1 METGE
6 EALSMRPC
14 PDSRNVTLGHC
25 RGTMQPIRILLADGQ
40 AMIRDALRV
49 LLEAERDFTV
59 VGEAADAIETI
70 SLVKELRPNIAI
82 FDLPMRGLEGSSL
95 AEYIC
100 CYSPGTRS
108 VILSARTAKEY
119 VIDALRHKA
128 AGYVFKSSSYETL
141 ADAIR
146 IIAAGGLYVPIAL
159 AEADLRA
166 RPDQGYKKY
175 RDSYETLTRRQ
186 REVLALAARG
196 LTNGEIAGCLGI
208 SPRTVEIH
216 RAKLMDKLALRRR
229 AELIRYA
236 HERES
241 FDRGEIDPREALEL
255 PLSG

>member
-1 METGE
+1 
-6 EALSMRPC
+6 
-14 PDSRNVTLGHC
+14 
-25 RGTMQPIRILLADGQ
+25 MQPIRILLADDQ

-59 VGEAADAIETI
+59 VGEAADAIETVA
-70 SLVKELRPNIAI
+70 LVTELRPDVAI
-82 FDLPMRGLEGSSL
+82 FDLPIRGLEGSSFP
-95 AEYIC
+95 ESVC
-100 CYSPGTRS
+100 CRSPSTRGL
-108 VILSARTAKEY
+108 ILSARSAKEY
-119 VIDALRHKA
+119 VIDALRHIA

-146 IIAAGGLYVPIAL
+146 IVAAGGLYAPMLL

-166 RPDQGYKKY
+166 RADQGYEKSQ
-175 RDSYETLTRRQ
+175 DSYETLTRRQ

-196 LTNGEIAGCLGI
+196 LTNGEIAGRLCI

-236 HERES
+236 YKRQL
-241 FDRGEIDPREALEL
+241 FNRGETHP
-255 PLSG
+255 G